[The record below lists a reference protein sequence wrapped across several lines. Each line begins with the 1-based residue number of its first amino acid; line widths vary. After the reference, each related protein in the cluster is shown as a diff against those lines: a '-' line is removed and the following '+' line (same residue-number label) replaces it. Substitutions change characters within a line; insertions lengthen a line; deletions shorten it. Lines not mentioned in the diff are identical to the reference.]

1 MAAVLFQ
8 PFPMAGGAR
17 GQVWRYSPAYRRPRH
32 FHAEPELNVV
42 SAGSATFGVGEGTI
56 TARAG
61 DLLWWL
67 PGQDHELL
75 DASEDFD
82 LFVIGLAP
90 ELSERVLGSGAPAA
104 HCAPLKSRL
113 SQEAATRIYDQCAGL
128 QTLADVSAVE
138 TRVGDLWQ
146 EAHAARLPGSGM
158 HALTRRMVLSLLN
171 HKDMRRSDV
180 SFLGADPTD
189 VSRYVRRDVK
199 LRLTA
204 YRNRLRLLRFI
215 DEVDCRNR
223 SLLAAALAAGFGSY
237 SQCHRTFFSVLGC
250 TPRTFFAGP
259 ARDAMSDAFE
269 PLCRLSGSGYV
280 PSRLS
285 LFAERQDSDSKCR
298 RRQECPS

>member
-1 MAAVLFQ
+1 MSEVLFQ
-8 PFPMAGGAR
+8 PFPMAGDAR

-56 TARAG
+56 TARSG

-90 ELSERVLGSGAPAA
+90 ELSARVLGSGAPAA

-113 SQEAATRIYDQCAGL
+113 SQEVATRIYDRCAGL

-146 EAHAARLPGSGM
+146 EAHAARLPGPGM

-171 HKDMRRSDV
+171 HQDMRRSDV
-180 SFLGADPTD
+180 WTGADPSD
-189 VSRYVRRDVK
+189 VSRYFRQNVK

-215 DEVDCRNR
+215 EEVDRR
-223 SLLAAALAAGFGSY
+223 PSSLLAAALSSGFGSY
-237 SQCHRTFFSVLGC
+237 SQCHRTFYSVLGC
-250 TPRTFFAGP
+250 TPRTFFGGP
-259 ARDAMSDAFE
+259 ARDAMSDVFE
-269 PLCRLSGSGYV
+269 ALK
-280 PSRLS
+280 PSANHDIEDIVTARG
-285 LFAERQDSDSKCR
+285 
-298 RRQECPS
+298 